1 MEKKNAKKGRSLP
14 FLSSSS
20 KVEENKRKHTKK
32 KVIERKENA
41 NKGGSLPFLFS
52 FFEAREKKKHRGKKN
67 HKKEKKC
74 K

>member
-1 MEKKNAKKGRSLP
+1 MEKKNAKKGRSSP
-14 FLSSSS
+14 FLSSSE
-20 KVEENKRKHTKK
+20 VEEKKRKHTKK

-52 FFEAREKKKHRGKKN
+52 FFEAEEKKKHRGKKN
-67 HKKEKKC
+67 HKEEKKC